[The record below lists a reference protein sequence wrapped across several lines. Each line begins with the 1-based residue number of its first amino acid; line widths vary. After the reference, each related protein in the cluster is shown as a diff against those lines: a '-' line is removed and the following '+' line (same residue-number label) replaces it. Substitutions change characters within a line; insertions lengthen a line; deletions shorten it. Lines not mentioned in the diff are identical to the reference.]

1 MQKTGAYSLKLSF
14 EEKKK
19 DKKEKRFK
27 KNVLIATWSG
37 SNNLS
42 DKSESED
49 EKANICYMAKSGLKD
64 EVNDPNSYSL
74 NELQDTFD
82 LLME

>member
-1 MQKTGAYSLKLSF
+1 MRK
-14 EEKKK
+14 KKK

-37 SNNLS
+37 SNDLS

-49 EKANICYMAKSGLKD
+49 KKANICYMAKSGLKD
-64 EVNDPNSYSL
+64 EVNDPNSYYL